1 MKRYII
7 AALLPAVLLVAGC
20 TASENGRSGYTHAS
34 LLPRDI
40 RSVRVYIADNPTF
53 RREFELPI
61 TKAVINKIQ
70 SLTDL
75 RVTDKNPDSIL
86 SITITEIR
94 ERASVENEY
103 DVPTSGNVRIYL
115 ELKWTDA
122 RSGKPIPLRHKKI
135 SASASYH
142 IGRGDNFHNAAQS
155 ATEKVARLVVECLQ
169 EEW

>member
-7 AALLPAVLLVAGC
+7 AALLPVVMLVAGC
-20 TASENGRSGYTHAS
+20 TASEKGRSGYTHAS

-40 RSVRVYIADNPTF
+40 RSVQIHIANNTTF

-75 RVTDKNPDSIL
+75 QVTDKNPDSIL
-86 SITITEIR
+86 SITITEVR
-94 ERASVENEY
+94 EKTSVENDY

-115 ELKWTDA
+115 ELKWIDT
-122 RSGKPIPLRHKKI
+122 RSGKPIPLRNKKI
-135 SASASYH
+135 SASANFH
-142 IGRGDNFHNAAQS
+142 IGQGDNFHNAAQS
-155 ATEKVARLVVECLQ
+155 ATEKIARLVVECLQ